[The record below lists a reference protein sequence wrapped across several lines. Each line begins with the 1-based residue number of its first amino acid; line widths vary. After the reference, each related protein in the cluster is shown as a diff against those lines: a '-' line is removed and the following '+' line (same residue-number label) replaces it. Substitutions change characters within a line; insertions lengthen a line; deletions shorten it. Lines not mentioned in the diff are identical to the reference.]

1 MSGEQMNIGRKYS
14 TKKDSQDNLKSSF
27 VLCTVPLTKAKLE
40 LLKMNIVS
48 IKLFLSFI
56 SHSILKRSKR
66 SL

>member
-14 TKKDSQDNLKSSF
+14 KKNDSQDNLKSSF

-40 LLKMNIVS
+40 LFLKMNIVS
-48 IKLFLSFI
+48 IKTLFAI
-56 SHSILKRSKR
+56 HSISKRSKR